1 MSVASRL
8 AARRLH
14 RPDQRLES
22 PAPARGH
29 HVRAA
34 DAGLRARVLHPAAAA
49 RRPDVG
55 ERLEAA
61 GRRQGHQLPA
71 RTTGRSTTT
80 RCSGRPSSSP
90 SATRSSSPSCS
101 SAWASA
107 SPCSCRRRSRWV
119 GMLRTVFLIPLA
131 VGLAAASLLFWGF
144 YSDQHR
150 AREPAPPGRRADRQA
165 DPVLR
170 DAHERL
176 PLDGLHDRLEVRRP
190 VHAHP
195 AGRPAGHPD
204 GAATRPRRSTARG
217 RWQTFRHITLPLLRP
232 SLALALILCV
242 TGSLLAFDHFYLL
255 TKGGPDN
262 STVTIV
268 QLIYQQ
274 AFVRQ
279 NLGTAAAL
287 SIVLLVALLIL
298 NLDLVP
304 PAATRAAVA

>member
-8 AARRLH
+8 TARR
-14 RPDQRLES
+14 QKG
-22 PAPARGH
+22 RG
-29 HVRAA
+29 
-34 DAGLRARVLHPAAAA
+34 
-49 RRPDVG
+49 
-55 ERLEAA
+55 
-61 GRRQGHQLPA
+61 
-71 RTTGRSTTT
+71 
-80 RCSGRPSSSP
+80 
-90 SATRSSSPSCS
+90 
-101 SAWASA
+101 SAWARRRQLTGVAHALPTRVFLLVFFILPLFIVGQMSA
-107 SPCSCRRRSRWV
+107 SDWKLLSGDKGINFPTNYGALNSSPLFWPAIEFTIRYTVIVTVLLIGLGLGLALIVQEASRWV

-144 YSDQHR
+144 YSDQIGPVNPLLQDVGLIDKPILFFASHTN
-150 AREPAPPGRRADRQA
+150 AFASTVFMIIWKFVGLYMLILLVGLQA
-165 DPVLR
+165 ISTEYYE
-170 DAHERL
+170 A
-176 PLDGLHDRLEVRRP
+176 
-190 VHAHP
+190 ASI
-195 AGRPAGHPD
+195 D
-204 GAATRPRRSTARG
+204 GAG

-298 NLDLVP
+298 NTIWFRLLRRP
-304 PAATRAAVA
+304 AAVA